1 MLGREFVK
9 RIRLLM
15 GRTETVKTRFD
26 LDEDGAL
33 VEHVIVE
40 THDKP
45 NNVLKSAASQGTP
58 DSSRSGSGPR

>member
-1 MLGREFVK
+1 MLGREFAK
-9 RIRLLM
+9 RIRLVM

-26 LDEDGAL
+26 LDKNGAL

-45 NNVLKSAASQGTP
+45 NNNLKSAASQDTLN
-58 DSSRSGSGPR
+58 SSRSRSD

>member
-15 GRTETVKTRFD
+15 GRTETVRTRFD
-26 LDEDGAL
+26 LDKNGAL
-33 VEHVIVE
+33 VEHVVLE

-45 NNVLKSAASQGTP
+45 NNTLKSAASQDTH
-58 DSSRSGSGPR
+58 DLSRPASD